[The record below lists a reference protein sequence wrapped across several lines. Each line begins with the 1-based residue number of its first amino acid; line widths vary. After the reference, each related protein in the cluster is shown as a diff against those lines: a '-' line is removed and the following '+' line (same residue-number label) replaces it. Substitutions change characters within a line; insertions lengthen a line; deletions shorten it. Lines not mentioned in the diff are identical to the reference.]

1 MDYDWIY
8 EGLEGEDFGD
18 DIFVDTT
25 TLPPESSNAPYAVPQ
40 SSDAPH
46 TALESSNAP
55 HTAPYNIEWIKPV
68 GVDDTEWT
76 EPALEDD
83 LVSMDGSDDEQV
95 PKQP

>member
-25 TLPPESSNAPYAVPQ
+25 TIPPESSNAPYAVPQ
-40 SSDAPH
+40 LSDAPH
-46 TALESSNAP
+46 TTLESSNAP
-55 HTAPYNIEWIKPV
+55 YAAPHNSEWIKLV

-76 EPALEDD
+76 MPTLEDD
-83 LVSMDGSDDEQV
+83 LVSMDGFDDE
-95 PKQP
+95 

>member
-25 TLPPESSNAPYAVPQ
+25 TIPPESSNAPYAIPQ

-55 HTAPYNIEWIKPV
+55 YAAPHNSEWIKLV
-68 GVDDTEWT
+68 GADDTEWT
-76 EPALEDD
+76 KLALEDD
-83 LVSMDGSDDEQV
+83 LVSIDGFDDE
-95 PKQP
+95 

>member
-25 TLPPESSNAPYAVPQ
+25 TLPPKSSNAPYAVPQ

-46 TALESSNAP
+46 TALR
-55 HTAPYNIEWIKPV
+55 V
-68 GVDDTEWT
+68 
-76 EPALEDD
+76 
-83 LVSMDGSDDEQV
+83 
-95 PKQP
+95 

>member
-25 TLPPESSNAPYAVPQ
+25 TIPPESSNAPYAVPQ

-55 HTAPYNIEWIKPV
+55 YAAPHNSEWIKLV
-68 GVDDTEWT
+68 GVDDTEWSKPT
-76 EPALEDD
+76 LEDD
-83 LVSMDGSDDEQV
+83 LVSMDGFDDE
-95 PKQP
+95 

>member
-1 MDYDWIY
+1 MDYYWIY

-25 TLPPESSNAPYAVPQ
+25 TIPPESSNAPYAVPQ
-40 SSDAPH
+40 SSNAPH

-55 HTAPYNIEWIKPV
+55 HAASHNNGWIKPV
-68 GVDDTEWT
+68 GVDDTKWT

-83 LVSMDGSDDEQV
+83 LVSMDEFDDE
-95 PKQP
+95 